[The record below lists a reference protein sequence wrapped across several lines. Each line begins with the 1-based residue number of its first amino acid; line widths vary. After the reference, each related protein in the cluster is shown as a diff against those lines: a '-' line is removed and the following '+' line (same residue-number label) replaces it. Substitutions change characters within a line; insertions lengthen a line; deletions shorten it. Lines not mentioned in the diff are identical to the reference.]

1 MNKKFL
7 SVILF
12 SALMVGTAGTFTSC
26 KDYDDDIENL
36 NKKTGDLSTQLTT
49 LQSALDAAKSDI
61 AAAKSAADAAKEA
74 AATAKAEAI
83 QAAVDKVNEMLK
95 NAPSQEALDALKTQI
110 SAIETNLATISGTVD
125 ANAAAIAQLK
135 IQMAA
140 VEKYKALIDA
150 NAEEVAKIN
159 GAIEIINEA
168 MKDLATIA
176 DVEAIDDKVTAI
188 AAQIS
193 SINDGL
199 VTLLTKELRSLVFY
213 PELYVGGIEATE
225 YEAMRYMYMKT
236 TTTEVVEFNDEHQ
249 PAVKCIITEPVANWN
264 YAEDKTDV
272 FAPIDTVKYHMNPSS
287 ALVDKLSDLSF
298 VSRETEYITRSNDS
312 KLKFKVENMEQKKDG
327 FISVGYSLD
336 KTVIYDKKYDNAKEG
351 EASIFALSANV
362 KKADKDTTIT
372 SDYAMAYISEVTPK
386 AIAYKS
392 NDLVDG
398 RVNDAVECE
407 TSDNPDE
414 LWTTVKDAIENAP
427 TLQVA
432 YDESIDLKKVL
443 ATHYDWATEIK
454 NKGTHKIWP
463 YGAEAKFGLKYDFAL
478 IQYKTGT
485 NVTSDSKYVQQDI
498 TSGVITPSIV
508 NEKGETLNQQ
518 GISSVGKRPL
528 IRVRVLDNKD
538 RVVLVGYIKLQIIKE
553 AGYKITDEFPKDA
566 KFGCGAVNLD
576 LTWAE
581 ISYQLLEKTA
591 TQSKDEFDALYKFT
605 ATSTVGTQFELTNSN
620 EWKAIADT
628 KKIYG
633 TVKEIADPHGTTNTI
648 LRWTLT
654 KEDMQR
660 IYQESDSHSKT
671 IYVRYESKQGETAN
685 APIYMPLT
693 ATVLK
698 PVGAVKTKIAEY
710 WYENGT
716 TTRLNVAYPKDGG
729 NTLTYVVELDQVWEV
744 VDDVNKPQFSPT
756 TGFASYTDAIF
767 AKQAANSADGG
778 YKYFFAAENNG
789 YELPATNEL
798 PKPGYFLFVDNTK
811 ATDIFAKQ
819 YDATYDNTLQ
829 YALKSDVG
837 VYTNTKLYAA
847 TSLTASKS
855 EWKEIATINQ
865 ATGEITY
872 VQNSTSEFLLN
883 YYGHSNAQLVAQ
895 IGVVPYT
902 PCAIAMATQ
911 NSVYPAKFLRPI
923 DANPVEDGEFTDAEA
938 NGSKLNIADLFHF
951 SDWRDKKFVDFDA
964 DPVDYSNA
972 WLFAYYNVK
981 QVKVLIDKITTDMNG
996 HDINNKLL
1004 SQVSTKVKFSQLN
1017 PSGVDVTGTGVTVS
1031 FAVYNKQSA
1040 GTEATY
1046 DAIKAAMGQ
1055 IKYENNGNNVG
1066 TFKVRIPVEFT
1077 YDWGVIQKVWVDCVV
1092 KNTIGNN

>member
-1 MNKKFL
+1 M
-7 SVILF
+7 
-12 SALMVGTAGTFTSC
+12 
-26 KDYDDDIENL
+26 
-36 NKKTGDLSTQLTT
+36 
-49 LQSALDAAKSDI
+49 
-61 AAAKSAADAAKEA
+61 
-74 AATAKAEAI
+74 
-83 QAAVDKVNEMLK
+83 
-95 NAPSQEALDALKTQI
+95 
-110 SAIETNLATISGTVD
+110 
-125 ANAAAIAQLK
+125 
-135 IQMAA
+135 
-140 VEKYKALIDA
+140 
-150 NAEEVAKIN
+150 
-159 GAIEIINEA
+159 
-168 MKDLATIA
+168 
-176 DVEAIDDKVTAI
+176 
-188 AAQIS
+188 
-193 SINDGL
+193 
-199 VTLLTKELRSLVFY
+199 
-213 PELYVGGIEATE
+213 
-225 YEAMRYMYMKT
+225 
-236 TTTEVVEFNDEHQ
+236 
-249 PAVKCIITEPVANWN
+249 
-264 YAEDKTDV
+264 
-272 FAPIDTVKYHMNPSS
+272 
-287 ALVDKLSDLSF
+287 
-298 VSRETEYITRSNDS
+298 
-312 KLKFKVENMEQKKDG
+312 
-327 FISVGYSLD
+327 
-336 KTVIYDKKYDNAKEG
+336 
-351 EASIFALSANV
+351 
-362 KKADKDTTIT
+362 
-372 SDYAMAYISEVTPK
+372 
-386 AIAYKS
+386 
-392 NDLVDG
+392 
-398 RVNDAVECE
+398 
-407 TSDNPDE
+407 
-414 LWTTVKDAIENAP
+414 
-427 TLQVA
+427 
-432 YDESIDLKKVL
+432 
-443 ATHYDWATEIK
+443 
-454 NKGTHKIWP
+454 
-463 YGAEAKFGLKYDFAL
+463 
-478 IQYKTGT
+478 
-485 NVTSDSKYVQQDI
+485 TSDSKYVQQDI

-566 KFGCGAVNLD
+566 KFGCEAVNLD

-829 YALKSDVG
+829 YALRSDVG

-872 VQNSTSEFLLN
+872 VKNSTSEFLLN

-1031 FAVYNKQSA
+1031 FAAYNKQSA

>member
-36 NKKTGDLSTQLTT
+36 DKKTSDLNTQLTT

-95 NAPSQEALDALKTQI
+95 DAPSQEALDALKTQI

-135 IQMAA
+135 IQMVA
-140 VEKYKALIDA
+140 VEKYKELIDA
-150 NAEEVAKIN
+150 NAEEIDKIN
-159 GAIEIINEA
+159 VAITAINKA
-168 MKDLATIA
+168 MEDVATTA
-176 DVEAIDDKVTAI
+176 DVKAIDDKVTAI

-225 YEAMRYMYMKT
+225 YEAMRYTYKKT
-236 TTTEVVEFNDEHQ
+236 STTTEIEFNDEHL
-249 PAVKCIITEPVANWN
+249 PAVKCVITEPVANWN
-264 YAEDKTDV
+264 YVDDKKDV

-287 ALVDKLSDLSF
+287 ALIDKLADLSF
-298 VSRETEYITRSNDS
+298 VSRETEYITRANDS

-336 KTVIYDKKYDNAKEG
+336 KTVIYDKKYDNAEKG

-372 SDYAMAYISEVTPK
+372 SDYAMAYISEVTPM

-398 RVNDAVECE
+398 RVNTAVECS
-407 TSDNPDE
+407 TANNPDE
-414 LWTTVKDAIENAP
+414 LWTSVKDAITHAP

-443 ATHYDWATEIK
+443 ATHYDWNTETK

-478 IQYKTGT
+478 IQYKTGN

-566 KFGCGAVNLD
+566 KFGCEAVNLD

-872 VQNSTSEFLLN
+872 VKNSTSEFLLN

-1031 FAVYNKQSA
+1031 FAAYNKQSA

>member
-1 MNKKFL
+1 M
-7 SVILF
+7 
-12 SALMVGTAGTFTSC
+12 
-26 KDYDDDIENL
+26 
-36 NKKTGDLSTQLTT
+36 
-49 LQSALDAAKSDI
+49 
-61 AAAKSAADAAKEA
+61 
-74 AATAKAEAI
+74 
-83 QAAVDKVNEMLK
+83 
-95 NAPSQEALDALKTQI
+95 
-110 SAIETNLATISGTVD
+110 
-125 ANAAAIAQLK
+125 
-135 IQMAA
+135 
-140 VEKYKALIDA
+140 
-150 NAEEVAKIN
+150 
-159 GAIEIINEA
+159 
-168 MKDLATIA
+168 
-176 DVEAIDDKVTAI
+176 
-188 AAQIS
+188 
-193 SINDGL
+193 
-199 VTLLTKELRSLVFY
+199 
-213 PELYVGGIEATE
+213 
-225 YEAMRYMYMKT
+225 
-236 TTTEVVEFNDEHQ
+236 
-249 PAVKCIITEPVANWN
+249 
-264 YAEDKTDV
+264 
-272 FAPIDTVKYHMNPSS
+272 
-287 ALVDKLSDLSF
+287 
-298 VSRETEYITRSNDS
+298 
-312 KLKFKVENMEQKKDG
+312 
-327 FISVGYSLD
+327 
-336 KTVIYDKKYDNAKEG
+336 
-351 EASIFALSANV
+351 
-362 KKADKDTTIT
+362 
-372 SDYAMAYISEVTPK
+372 
-386 AIAYKS
+386 
-392 NDLVDG
+392 
-398 RVNDAVECE
+398 
-407 TSDNPDE
+407 
-414 LWTTVKDAIENAP
+414 
-427 TLQVA
+427 
-432 YDESIDLKKVL
+432 
-443 ATHYDWATEIK
+443 
-454 NKGTHKIWP
+454 
-463 YGAEAKFGLKYDFAL
+463 
-478 IQYKTGT
+478 
-485 NVTSDSKYVQQDI
+485 TSDSKYVQQDI

-566 KFGCGAVNLD
+566 KFGCEAVNLD

-872 VQNSTSEFLLN
+872 VKNSTSEFLLN

-1031 FAVYNKQSA
+1031 FAAYNKQSA

>member
-1 MNKKFL
+1 M
-7 SVILF
+7 
-12 SALMVGTAGTFTSC
+12 
-26 KDYDDDIENL
+26 
-36 NKKTGDLSTQLTT
+36 
-49 LQSALDAAKSDI
+49 
-61 AAAKSAADAAKEA
+61 
-74 AATAKAEAI
+74 
-83 QAAVDKVNEMLK
+83 
-95 NAPSQEALDALKTQI
+95 
-110 SAIETNLATISGTVD
+110 
-125 ANAAAIAQLK
+125 
-135 IQMAA
+135 
-140 VEKYKALIDA
+140 
-150 NAEEVAKIN
+150 
-159 GAIEIINEA
+159 
-168 MKDLATIA
+168 
-176 DVEAIDDKVTAI
+176 
-188 AAQIS
+188 
-193 SINDGL
+193 
-199 VTLLTKELRSLVFY
+199 
-213 PELYVGGIEATE
+213 
-225 YEAMRYMYMKT
+225 
-236 TTTEVVEFNDEHQ
+236 
-249 PAVKCIITEPVANWN
+249 
-264 YAEDKTDV
+264 
-272 FAPIDTVKYHMNPSS
+272 
-287 ALVDKLSDLSF
+287 
-298 VSRETEYITRSNDS
+298 
-312 KLKFKVENMEQKKDG
+312 
-327 FISVGYSLD
+327 
-336 KTVIYDKKYDNAKEG
+336 
-351 EASIFALSANV
+351 
-362 KKADKDTTIT
+362 
-372 SDYAMAYISEVTPK
+372 
-386 AIAYKS
+386 
-392 NDLVDG
+392 
-398 RVNDAVECE
+398 
-407 TSDNPDE
+407 
-414 LWTTVKDAIENAP
+414 
-427 TLQVA
+427 
-432 YDESIDLKKVL
+432 
-443 ATHYDWATEIK
+443 
-454 NKGTHKIWP
+454 
-463 YGAEAKFGLKYDFAL
+463 
-478 IQYKTGT
+478 
-485 NVTSDSKYVQQDI
+485 TSDSKYVQQDI

-566 KFGCGAVNLD
+566 KFGCEAVNLD

-872 VQNSTSEFLLN
+872 VKNSTSEFLLN

-1040 GTEATY
+1040 GREATY

>member
-1 MNKKFL
+1 M
-7 SVILF
+7 
-12 SALMVGTAGTFTSC
+12 
-26 KDYDDDIENL
+26 
-36 NKKTGDLSTQLTT
+36 
-49 LQSALDAAKSDI
+49 
-61 AAAKSAADAAKEA
+61 
-74 AATAKAEAI
+74 
-83 QAAVDKVNEMLK
+83 
-95 NAPSQEALDALKTQI
+95 
-110 SAIETNLATISGTVD
+110 
-125 ANAAAIAQLK
+125 
-135 IQMAA
+135 
-140 VEKYKALIDA
+140 
-150 NAEEVAKIN
+150 
-159 GAIEIINEA
+159 
-168 MKDLATIA
+168 
-176 DVEAIDDKVTAI
+176 
-188 AAQIS
+188 
-193 SINDGL
+193 
-199 VTLLTKELRSLVFY
+199 
-213 PELYVGGIEATE
+213 
-225 YEAMRYMYMKT
+225 
-236 TTTEVVEFNDEHQ
+236 
-249 PAVKCIITEPVANWN
+249 
-264 YAEDKTDV
+264 
-272 FAPIDTVKYHMNPSS
+272 
-287 ALVDKLSDLSF
+287 
-298 VSRETEYITRSNDS
+298 
-312 KLKFKVENMEQKKDG
+312 
-327 FISVGYSLD
+327 
-336 KTVIYDKKYDNAKEG
+336 
-351 EASIFALSANV
+351 
-362 KKADKDTTIT
+362 
-372 SDYAMAYISEVTPK
+372 
-386 AIAYKS
+386 
-392 NDLVDG
+392 
-398 RVNDAVECE
+398 
-407 TSDNPDE
+407 
-414 LWTTVKDAIENAP
+414 
-427 TLQVA
+427 
-432 YDESIDLKKVL
+432 
-443 ATHYDWATEIK
+443 
-454 NKGTHKIWP
+454 
-463 YGAEAKFGLKYDFAL
+463 KYDFAL
-478 IQYKTGT
+478 IQYKTGN

-566 KFGCGAVNLD
+566 KFGCEAVNLD

-872 VQNSTSEFLLN
+872 VKNSTSEFLLN

-1031 FAVYNKQSA
+1031 FAAYNKQSA

>member
-1 MNKKFL
+1 M
-7 SVILF
+7 
-12 SALMVGTAGTFTSC
+12 
-26 KDYDDDIENL
+26 
-36 NKKTGDLSTQLTT
+36 
-49 LQSALDAAKSDI
+49 
-61 AAAKSAADAAKEA
+61 
-74 AATAKAEAI
+74 
-83 QAAVDKVNEMLK
+83 
-95 NAPSQEALDALKTQI
+95 
-110 SAIETNLATISGTVD
+110 
-125 ANAAAIAQLK
+125 
-135 IQMAA
+135 
-140 VEKYKALIDA
+140 
-150 NAEEVAKIN
+150 
-159 GAIEIINEA
+159 
-168 MKDLATIA
+168 
-176 DVEAIDDKVTAI
+176 
-188 AAQIS
+188 
-193 SINDGL
+193 
-199 VTLLTKELRSLVFY
+199 
-213 PELYVGGIEATE
+213 
-225 YEAMRYMYMKT
+225 
-236 TTTEVVEFNDEHQ
+236 
-249 PAVKCIITEPVANWN
+249 
-264 YAEDKTDV
+264 
-272 FAPIDTVKYHMNPSS
+272 
-287 ALVDKLSDLSF
+287 
-298 VSRETEYITRSNDS
+298 
-312 KLKFKVENMEQKKDG
+312 
-327 FISVGYSLD
+327 
-336 KTVIYDKKYDNAKEG
+336 
-351 EASIFALSANV
+351 
-362 KKADKDTTIT
+362 
-372 SDYAMAYISEVTPK
+372 
-386 AIAYKS
+386 
-392 NDLVDG
+392 
-398 RVNDAVECE
+398 
-407 TSDNPDE
+407 
-414 LWTTVKDAIENAP
+414 
-427 TLQVA
+427 
-432 YDESIDLKKVL
+432 
-443 ATHYDWATEIK
+443 
-454 NKGTHKIWP
+454 
-463 YGAEAKFGLKYDFAL
+463 
-478 IQYKTGT
+478 
-485 NVTSDSKYVQQDI
+485 TSDSKYVQQDI

-566 KFGCGAVNLD
+566 KFGCEAVNLD

-872 VQNSTSEFLLN
+872 VKNSTSEFLLN

-1031 FAVYNKQSA
+1031 FAAYNKQFA
-1040 GTEATY
+1040 GTEVTY

>member
-36 NKKTGDLSTQLTT
+36 DKKTSDLNTQLTT

-95 NAPSQEALDALKTQI
+95 DAPSQEALDALKTQI

-135 IQMAA
+135 IQMVA
-140 VEKYKALIDA
+140 VEKYKELIDA
-150 NAEEVAKIN
+150 NAEEIDKIN
-159 GAIEIINEA
+159 VAITAINKA
-168 MKDLATIA
+168 MEDVATTA
-176 DVEAIDDKVTAI
+176 DVKAIDDKVTAI

-225 YEAMRYMYMKT
+225 YEAMRYTYKKT
-236 TTTEVVEFNDEHQ
+236 STTTEIEFYDEHS
-249 PAVKCIITEPVANWN
+249 PAVKCVITEPVANWN
-264 YAEDKTDV
+264 YVDDKKDV

-287 ALVDKLSDLSF
+287 ALIDKLADLSF
-298 VSRETEYITRSNDS
+298 VSRETEYITRANDS

-336 KTVIYDKKYDNAKEG
+336 KTVIYDKKYDNAKDG

-372 SDYAMAYISEVTPK
+372 SDYAMAYISEVTPM

-398 RVNDAVECE
+398 RVNTAVECS
-407 TSDNPDE
+407 TANNPDE
-414 LWTTVKDAIENAP
+414 LWTSVKDAITHAP

-443 ATHYDWATEIK
+443 ATHYDWDTETK

-478 IQYKTGT
+478 IQYKTGN

-528 IRVRVLDNKD
+528 IRVRVLDNQD

-553 AGYKITDEFPKDA
+553 AGYKITYEFPKEA
-566 KFGCGAVNLD
+566 KFGCDGVKLD

-581 ISYQLLEKTA
+581 ISYQLLENTA

-605 ATSTVGTQFELTNSN
+605 QNNSVGTQFELTSSN
-620 EWKAIADT
+620 EWKAITDA

-633 TVKEIADPHGTTNTI
+633 EVEEVADPHGTTNTI
-648 LRWTLT
+648 LRWTLSIS
-654 KEDMQR
+654 DMQR

-685 APIYMPLT
+685 APIYMPLK

-716 TTRLNVAYPKDGG
+716 TTRLNVAYPKDDG
-729 NTLTYVVELDQVWEV
+729 NTLQYVVELDQVWEV
-744 VDDVNKPQFSPT
+744 VGDANKPQFGPT
-756 TGFASYTDAIF
+756 AGFASYTDAIF
-767 AKQAANSADGG
+767 AKQAANSAAGG
-778 YKYFFAAENNG
+778 YKYFFAATNDE
-789 YELPATNEL
+789 YELPATGTL
-798 PKPGYFLFVDNTK
+798 AKPGYFLYVDNTK
-811 ATDIFAKQ
+811 ATDIFAEQ
-819 YDATYDNTLQ
+819 YDASYDNTLE
-829 YALKSDVG
+829 YALKSDQG
-837 VYTNTKLYAA
+837 VYTNTKLYAGKTRA
-847 TSLTASKS
+847 AKV
-855 EWKEIATINQ
+855 EIAEIDQ
-865 ATGEITY
+865 ATGKITY
-872 VQNSTSEFLLN
+872 KQNSTSEFLLN

-1017 PSGVDVTGTGVTVS
+1017 PSGADVTGTGVTVS
-1031 FAVYNKQSA
+1031 FAAYNKQSA
-1040 GTEATY
+1040 GTKATY

>member
-1 MNKKFL
+1 
-7 SVILF
+7 
-12 SALMVGTAGTFTSC
+12 
-26 KDYDDDIENL
+26 
-36 NKKTGDLSTQLTT
+36 
-49 LQSALDAAKSDI
+49 
-61 AAAKSAADAAKEA
+61 
-74 AATAKAEAI
+74 
-83 QAAVDKVNEMLK
+83 
-95 NAPSQEALDALKTQI
+95 
-110 SAIETNLATISGTVD
+110 
-125 ANAAAIAQLK
+125 
-135 IQMAA
+135 
-140 VEKYKALIDA
+140 
-150 NAEEVAKIN
+150 
-159 GAIEIINEA
+159 
-168 MKDLATIA
+168 
-176 DVEAIDDKVTAI
+176 
-188 AAQIS
+188 
-193 SINDGL
+193 
-199 VTLLTKELRSLVFY
+199 
-213 PELYVGGIEATE
+213 
-225 YEAMRYMYMKT
+225 
-236 TTTEVVEFNDEHQ
+236 
-249 PAVKCIITEPVANWN
+249 
-264 YAEDKTDV
+264 
-272 FAPIDTVKYHMNPSS
+272 
-287 ALVDKLSDLSF
+287 
-298 VSRETEYITRSNDS
+298 
-312 KLKFKVENMEQKKDG
+312 
-327 FISVGYSLD
+327 
-336 KTVIYDKKYDNAKEG
+336 
-351 EASIFALSANV
+351 
-362 KKADKDTTIT
+362 
-372 SDYAMAYISEVTPK
+372 
-386 AIAYKS
+386 
-392 NDLVDG
+392 
-398 RVNDAVECE
+398 
-407 TSDNPDE
+407 
-414 LWTTVKDAIENAP
+414 
-427 TLQVA
+427 
-432 YDESIDLKKVL
+432 
-443 ATHYDWATEIK
+443 
-454 NKGTHKIWP
+454 
-463 YGAEAKFGLKYDFAL
+463 LKYDFAL
-478 IQYKTGT
+478 IQYKTGN

-566 KFGCGAVNLD
+566 KFGCEAVNLD

-872 VQNSTSEFLLN
+872 VKNSTSEFLLN

-1031 FAVYNKQSA
+1031 FAAYNKQSA